1 MITIDSVD
9 VRGYPKGVLAGFVDA
24 PAEGFSVEGHV
35 LRIVGWAFGTDSNV
49 ELVEV
54 GSTGRGILAQV
65 ALDRPRPD
73 IELAFPTNPIV
84 RNCGFDVAVSLLG
97 VPSPFTLWVVAT
109 DGAGVRRHLATVSG
123 RRSTVELPAGGGPY
137 PVMVTTLGRTG
148 STWLTQLLGAHPEIL
163 ALEPFRLE
171 PRVVSYWA
179 EVCSALARPSSYLA
193 PLVSSEPE
201 TEDWWLGRGRTIE
214 DVGAIPHLEHWL
226 AMAHVTAVA
235 AFCRDRIEAFY
246 RSVSEMR
253 GSAGTPRYVVEK
265 FNPTWVPNLV
275 WELFPAAK
283 EIFLVRDFRDRLASV
298 IDFNHRRGYE
308 AFGRADFDSD
318 EAFVREKVRSDAVT
332 LLEAWRAR
340 RDRALLVRYE
350 DMVLEPQQ
358 TAATILEYL
367 GLASDAGSVTSMIEG
382 SRLPDEQTAP
392 HRTAVD
398 AAASVGRW
406 RHDLDGA
413 LQRVCDEAL
422 GPVLREFGYSTGE
435 RAS

>member
-1 MITIDSVD
+1 MITIDSVE
-9 VRGYPKGVLAGFVDA
+9 VTLAHDGLLEGSVDA
-24 PAEGFSVEGHV
+24 PATGCSVDGHV
-35 LRIVGWAFGTDSNV
+35 LRIVGWALGSGSP
-49 ELVEV
+49 LAHVEV
-54 GSTGRGILAQV
+54 GTDDGVLARV

-73 IELAFPTNPIV
+73 IQTAFGTNPHAH
-84 RNCGFDVAVSLLG
+84 RCGFDVALSLLG
-97 VPSPFTLWVVAT
+97 VPSAFTMWVVLT
-109 DGAGVRRHLATVSG
+109 DRAGIRHHLASLSG
-123 RRSTVELPAGGGPY
+123 RRSALELPAGAGPD

-148 STWLTQLLGAHPEIL
+148 STWLTQLLGAHPDVL

-179 EVCSALARPSSYLA
+179 EVCSALSSPSSYLA

-201 TEDWWLGRGRTIE
+201 SEDWWLGRGRASGE
-214 DVGAIPHLEHWL
+214 LGNSPELEHWL
-226 AMAHVTAVA
+226 ATTHITEVA
-235 AFCRDRIEAFY
+235 SFCRDRIEIFY
-246 RSVSEMR
+246 RTAVKPPP
-253 GSAGTPRYVVEK
+253 GSGTPRYVVEK

-298 IDFNHRRGYE
+298 IDFNRRRGYE

-318 EAFVREKVRSDAVT
+318 EAFVREKVRIDAMT

-350 DMVLEPQQ
+350 DMVLEPHE

-392 HRTAVD
+392 HRTTVD
-398 AAASVGRW
+398 AAASIGRW

-413 LQRVCDEAL
+413 LQRVCAEAL
-422 GPVLREFGYSTGE
+422 GEMLREFGYSTGE